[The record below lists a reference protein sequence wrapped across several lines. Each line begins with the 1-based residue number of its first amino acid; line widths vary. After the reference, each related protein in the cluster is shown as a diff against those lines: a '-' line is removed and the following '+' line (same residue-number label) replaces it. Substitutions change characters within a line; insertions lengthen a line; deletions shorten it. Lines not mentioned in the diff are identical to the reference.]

1 MTKMVLAWERELEE
15 VNAACR
21 RVPGLTSLLISLH
34 PEPVYTP
41 FRNLEGV
48 VESLRVVDAAPTVRV
63 EVMGTRKVEPVLV
76 RAEGV
81 VVEG

>member
-1 MTKMVLAWERELEE
+1 MVSAWERELEE

-48 VESLRVVDAAPTVRV
+48 VQSLRRVVDAAPTVRV

-76 RAEGV
+76 RTEGV
-81 VVEG
+81 VVR